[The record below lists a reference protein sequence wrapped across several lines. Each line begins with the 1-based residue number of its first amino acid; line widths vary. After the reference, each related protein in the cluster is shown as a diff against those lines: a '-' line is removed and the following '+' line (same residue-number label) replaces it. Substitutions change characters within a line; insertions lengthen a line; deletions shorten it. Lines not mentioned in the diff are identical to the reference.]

1 MRLRDENRL
10 VKKDFGEST
19 TNGFSRIGPCHMSFP
34 YVAIEIPPGTRSS
47 HAVTT
52 PPRHLPLSALHA
64 GRRFPSPAAAS
75 AHRAHYQTPATHFT
89 VRRRWWSFC
98 VSPTPSDS
106 ELPRHPSPD
115 HARHLPLDDRRS
127 PCPPPPPPPPNS
139 LSVRIHTSIRV
150 SIDDTPLTHV
160 SPLCISI
167 HLMGIFRSVSGHV
180 SLPRKASS

>member
-47 HAVTT
+47 HAVTRRPGTCLFRLST
-52 PPRHLPLSALHA
+52 PVVVFLHQQPHRHTEHTTKHPLT
-64 GRRFPSPAAAS
+64 SP
-75 AHRAHYQTPATHFT
+75 YDGGGL
-89 VRRRWWSFC
+89 FC

-106 ELPRHPSPD
+106 ELPRHASPD

-150 SIDDTPLTHV
+150 SIDDTPHTHV